1 MPKTKIVALC
11 ACPVGVAHTYMVAD
25 KFESIATKM
34 GYDVKVET
42 QGLSGI
48 ENKLTEKDLNEAVII
63 VLANDIAIRDGERF
77 AAYDSKIIHTTMHHL
92 LHNTKE
98 FIEKNIHTKE
108 EN

>member
-1 MPKTKIVALC
+1 MPKIKIVALC

-25 KFESIATKM
+25 KFEAIAKKL

-42 QGLSGI
+42 QGMSGI
-48 ENKLTEKDLNEAVII
+48 ENKLTKKDLDEALYI
-63 VLANDIAIRDGERF
+63 VLANDIAIREGERF
-77 AAYDSKIIHTTMHHL
+77 EPYKSKVLQTTMSEL

-98 FIEKNIHTKE
+98 YIEKNIQPKE